1 MSLNGQQK
9 ADDNLLRFKNWVASK
24 LDADFAQIVSRG
36 SLNRREIA
44 TECGFAR
51 SVVDQNPRVRQ
62 ALLELESRLRDRG
75 ILPQKSDTAE
85 PTEAVTRPISDRKA
99 QLEAER
105 LRRLEQENALLRSE
119 NQELKEKLNQYA
131 TLAEVLAET
140 GRIPR

>member
-9 ADDNLLRFKNWVASK
+9 ADDNLLRFQNWVASK

-62 ALLELESRLRDRG
+62 ALSELETRLRDRG

>member
-1 MSLNGQQK
+1 MALNGQQK
-9 ADDNLLRFKNWVASK
+9 ADDNLLRFQNWVANKS
-24 LDADFAQIVSRG
+24 DSDFSQIVSRG

-62 ALLELESRLRDRG
+62 ALLELETRLRDTG
-75 ILPQKSDTAE
+75 VLPQKSEA
-85 PTEAVTRPISDRKA
+85 TEATEVAIRATSDKRA
-99 QLEAER
+99 QLDAER

-119 NQELKEKLNQYA
+119 NQLLKDKLNQYA

>member
-1 MSLNGQQK
+1 MALNGQQK
-9 ADDNLLRFKNWVASK
+9 ADDNLLRFQNWVASK
-24 LDADFAQIVSRG
+24 SAADFAQIVSRG

-62 ALLELESRLRDRG
+62 ALSELETRLRDTG
-75 ILPQKSDTAE
+75 VLPPKSEGTEDAE
-85 PTEAVTRPISDRKA
+85 TVARPISDKKA
-99 QLEAER
+99 QLDAER

-119 NQELKEKLNQYA
+119 NQTLKEQLNQFA
-131 TLAEVLAET
+131 TLAEILTET

>member
-1 MSLNGQQK
+1 MTLNGQQK
-9 ADDNLLRFKNWVASK
+9 ADDNLLRFQNWVASK
-24 LDADFAQIVSRG
+24 LDTDFAQIVSRG

-62 ALLELESRLRDRG
+62 ALLALEARLRDTG
-75 ILPQKSDTAE
+75 VLPQKSDAPET
-85 PTEAVTRPISDRKA
+85 TEAVTRPISDRKA
-99 QLEAER
+99 QLDAER

-131 TLAEVLAET
+131 TLSEVLAET